1 MRPPEA
7 HMGTYLVSAEASFS
21 AAHTL
26 AGVERCDRM
35 HGHDWRIRLTVEVPE
50 DKVGATGMAVDFRT
64 VEALA
69 AEAVADFDHRLL
81 NELEAFKGVSPT
93 AERVALEVS
102 RRVRDRLEAA
112 LPEARLYEVEVWET
126 PTYRVVY
133 RP

>member
-1 MRPPEA
+1 
-7 HMGTYLVSAEASFS
+7 MGKYLVSAEVSFS

-35 HGHDWRIRLTVEVPE
+35 HGHDWRVRLTVEVPE
-50 DKVGATGMAVDFRT
+50 ERIGSGGMAVDFRT
-64 VEALA
+64 IESLA
-69 AEAVADFDHRLL
+69 AEGVADFDHRLL
-81 NELEAFKGVSPT
+81 NELEAFRGTSPT

-102 RRVRDRLEAA
+102 RRVRDRLKA
-112 LPEARLYEVEVWET
+112 LVPEARLYEVEVWET